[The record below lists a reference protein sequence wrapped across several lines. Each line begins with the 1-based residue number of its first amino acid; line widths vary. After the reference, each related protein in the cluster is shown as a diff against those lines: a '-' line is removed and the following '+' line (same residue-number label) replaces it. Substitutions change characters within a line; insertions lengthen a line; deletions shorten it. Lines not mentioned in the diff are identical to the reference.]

1 MLIDSLELFF
11 IDGYQIFIND
21 MKTII
26 IYRGNVI
33 MGTTNITATEIV
45 YQFVFPSPRHHS
57 HYWNQIIPHS
67 SLNRKS

>member
-11 IDGYQIFIND
+11 IDGYQILIND
-21 MKTII
+21 MKTVV
-26 IYRGNVI
+26 IYRGNII

-57 HYWNQIIPHS
+57 HYWHQIIPHS
-67 SLNRKS
+67 GLNQKS